1 MATACELSGSPL
13 PKDLDSISFLPT
25 LKGQTDKQAK
35 HEFLYWE
42 FYERTF
48 RQAVIVE
55 NWKLIRSNMDNER
68 IELYDL
74 SQDIHEDENLAKKTG
89 TRQEVCGHDGKSPRL
104 APKLANSRSEQEIGN
119 DLSGKSTRRELKQT
133 DAKIRSKTS

>member
-1 MATACELSGSPL
+1 M

-74 SQDIHEDENLAKKTG
+74 SQDIHEDENLAKEKPELAKKFVAMMEEAHVSHPNWPTP
-89 TRQEVCGHDGKSPRL
+89 TKS
-104 APKLANSRSEQEIGN
+104 K
-119 DLSGKSTRRELKQT
+119 K
-133 DAKIRSKTS
+133 

>member
-1 MATACELSGSPL
+1 MHQPLYFGDLMATACELSGSPL

-74 SQDIHEDENLAKKTG
+74 SQDIHEDENLAKKKP
-89 TRQEVCGHDGKSPRL
+89 EL
-104 APKLANSRSEQEIGN
+104 AKKFVAMMEKATSHPNWP
-119 DLSGKSTRRELKQT
+119 TPV
-133 DAKIRSKTS
+133 RSKK